1 MTRFSRRSLAGYAAD
16 QLLAGESAKSIAK
29 RLAAVT
35 IEAGKIGD
43 IDFLLG
49 DIAAELEVRRELSVA
64 LATSA
69 SELTPQLRAALK
81 NQVKKATYS
90 RSVLLQERLD
100 RSVLGGVRIE
110 TSARVWDNTV
120 ARKLA
125 DLREVF

>member
-49 DIAAELEVRRELSVA
+49 DIAAELEGRRELSVA